1 MKRVKRVIA
10 KCKKELLIAA
20 LREVCPH
27 GDPRFYELIIDFCEL
42 HNDKNADY
50 ASKQEPLGNFTRNGQ
65 IARMYGLITP
75 GHEATKIAILYMQK
89 QIDAAYKLIGSGQKG
104 GVESVASRLGDVTVY
119 SIIARILYERG
130 L

>member
-1 MKRVKRVIA
+1 MVRIKRMIA
-10 KCKKELLIAA
+10 KDRKKLLIGA
-20 LREVCPH
+20 LREACPH
-27 GDPRFYELIIDFCEL
+27 GDPEFYKIIIDLCEL

-50 ASKQEPLGNFTRNGQ
+50 ATKEEPLGNFTRNGQ

-75 GHEATKIAILYMQK
+75 GNEATKIAILYMQK
-89 QIDAAYKLIGSGQKG
+89 QVDAAYKLIGRREKG
-104 GVESVASRLGDVTVY
+104 NVEGVASRLNDVTVY